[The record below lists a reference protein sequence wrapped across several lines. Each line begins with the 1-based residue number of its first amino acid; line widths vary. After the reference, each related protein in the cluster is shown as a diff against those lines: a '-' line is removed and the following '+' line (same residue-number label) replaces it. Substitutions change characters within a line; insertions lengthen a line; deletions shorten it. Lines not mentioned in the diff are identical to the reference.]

1 MRNIKLT
8 IEYDGGRYYG
18 WQRLGKDEPTNT
30 IENKLLEVIRKMTGE
45 NIDIFCGA
53 RTENG
58 VHAIEQ
64 IANFKTNSDMS
75 PLEIKH
81 YFNRYLPRDIAVS
94 YVEEVDER
102 FHASLNAAKQTYQY
116 RISIGDY
123 APVFNRKFTYYCF
136 GELNIERM
144 QEAADLLKGK
154 HEFKGFST
162 VKRTNKSTEREIYD
176 LSITGDQKEIQI
188 TICANDFLHNMARI
202 IVGILIEI
210 GEGELES
217 SILNEIIASKT
228 RNEEIEMADPKGL
241 ALLKVEY

>member
-18 WQRLGKDEPTNT
+18 WQRLGKNEPTNT

-45 NIDIFCGA
+45 NVDIYCGA

-64 IANFKTNSDMS
+64 IANFKTDSKMS

-94 YVEEVDER
+94 FVEEVNER
-102 FHASLNAAKQTYQY
+102 FHAALNAVKQTYQY

-123 APVFNRKFTYYCF
+123 APVFDRKFSYYCF
-136 GELNIERM
+136 GVLDIERM
-144 QEAADLLKGK
+144 QAAAELLKGK
-154 HEFKGFST
+154 HDFKGFST
-162 VKRTNKSTEREIYD
+162 VKRTTKSTEREIYD
-176 LSITGDQKEIQI
+176 VSITGDQKEIKV

-202 IVGILIEI
+202 IVGLLIEI
-210 GEGELES
+210 GEGE
-217 SILNEIIASKT
+217 IQPNIINEIFDSKV
-228 RNEEIEMADPKGL
+228 RNEEINMADPKGL